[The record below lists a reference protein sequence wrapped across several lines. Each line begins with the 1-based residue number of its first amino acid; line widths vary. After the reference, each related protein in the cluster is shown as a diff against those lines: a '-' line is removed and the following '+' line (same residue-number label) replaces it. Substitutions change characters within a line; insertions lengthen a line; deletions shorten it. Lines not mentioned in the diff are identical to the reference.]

1 MRLYLRE
8 QGEFLD
14 EYSALERAW
23 LAVYFVQVSKLQ
35 LFCGPRKSP
44 LNIETKEFCQLVR
57 NLGFGPWS
65 LKSLLAH
72 IYGFTSRW
80 KGGIPGEMIV
90 REKERIVVCKYQRP
104 LSCVGKENYF
114 AGNIWQ
120 N

>member
-14 EYSALERAW
+14 EYSALERAL

-90 REKERIVVCKYQRP
+90 CEKERIVVCKYQRP

>member
-44 LNIETKEFCQLVR
+44 LNIETRILLISE
-57 NLGFGPWS
+57 
-65 LKSLLAH
+65 KS
-72 IYGFTSRW
+72 R
-80 KGGIPGEMIV
+80 V
-90 REKERIVVCKYQRP
+90 RP
-104 LSCVGKENYF
+104 LVPQKLISSYLWVYISVKRRNSGRNDSV
-114 AGNIWQ
+114 
-120 N
+120 